1 MNSTATGILAA
12 GRGAPRIL
20 PSILTRAGHYF
31 NFLQPERSEIL
42 IEDIAHALAHTC
54 RFGGHTREFYSVAQH
69 CVLASHVVPE
79 ADAFAALMHDAAEAY
94 VGDIPTP
101 LKQLLP
107 EFKAIEKRVEQA
119 VLNRFCLALPL
130 PESVKHADLVML
142 ATERRD
148 LMPPDDAEE
157 WDLIRNVEPMER
169 AIRPWTPEQ
178 AYNAFVT
185 RFNQVAPVA
194 LRQVFEPRRLAS

>member
-1 MNSTATGILAA
+1 MYTEVADKKPQL
-12 GRGAPRIL
+12 L
-20 PSILTRAGHYF
+20 PTILTRAGHYF
-31 NFLQPERSEIL
+31 NFQHPERSEIL
-42 IEDIAHALAHTC
+42 VQDIAHALANTC

-69 CVLASHVVPE
+69 CILASQIVP
-79 ADAFAALMHDAAEAY
+79 ARDAFAALMHDAAEAY

-101 LKQLLP
+101 LKQLIP
-107 EFKAIEKRVEQA
+107 DFKTIEKRVEQA

-130 PESVKHADLVML
+130 PESVKHADLVLL

-157 WDLIRNVEPMER
+157 WELIRHVAPMPR
-169 AIRPWTPEQ
+169 TIRPWTPEM
-178 AYNAFVT
+178 AFNAFTT

-194 LRQVFEPRRLAS
+194 LRQVFGRRMLTS